1 MSLGETII
9 LCSLEGYFY
18 VAASQRSL
26 CGFNASPYMQGLFLI
41 CLPAAAFL
49 RVRWP
54 LFPWQ
59 EVWPVFWWPEPAVA
73 IVRGLFTLWLLPPC
87 RGPGLFPSCWS
98 GGPQIHFWALSCS
111 VRWTESAHWWLC
123 PVMSPVACRAGSQNT
138 LLLAL
143 PLAPSQS
150 WISHKLAL
158 SLRHCFHKSTGTDPL
173 KSGSGTAA
181 VQRLAPLRE
190 LRQQLRPWPG
200 PAPTCTCPQSP
211 TAPNTRHFSVV
222 AAPTGHSHVLQV
234 LSLWSQ

>member
-18 VAASQRSL
+18 VAASQRRL

-59 EVWPVFWWPEPAVA
+59 EVCPVFWWPEPAVA
-73 IVRGLFTLWLLPPC
+73 IVRGLFSLWLSPPC
-87 RGPGLFPSCWS
+87 QGPGLFPSCWR
-98 GGPQIHFWALSCS
+98 GGPQIHFWALSCG

-150 WISHKLAL
+150 WISQKLAL
-158 SLRHCFHKSTGTDPL
+158 SLRHCFHRSTEVRSWNCRSPALGPTV
-173 KSGSGTAA
+173 GATAA
-181 VQRLAPLRE
+181 
-190 LRQQLRPWPG
+190 
-200 PAPTCTCPQSP
+200 APTLARPSPDLYMPTKP
-211 TAPNTRHFSVV
+211 TAPNTRHFPVV